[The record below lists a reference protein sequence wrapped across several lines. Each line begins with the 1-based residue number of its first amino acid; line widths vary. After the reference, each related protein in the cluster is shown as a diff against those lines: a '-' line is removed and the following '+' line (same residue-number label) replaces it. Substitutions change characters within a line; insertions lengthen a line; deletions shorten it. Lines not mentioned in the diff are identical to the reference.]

1 MRESGIKL
9 PRSLSGVE
17 MRKRQAG
24 HMEGPP
30 QAPGA
35 PRPNTCCLCWCGCCK
50 CLCKASNGR
59 CRRPS
64 GSSSRVASVW
74 LASRRVNEGQND
86 DRIERSGRETCT
98 KLDSIEGTEEHFEE
112 MGTWARSFEMMMRSL
127 EGREIFREFLRS
139 EYSEENLLF
148 WLSCEELK
156 KETDPVTV
164 DEKARIIYEDYVSIL
179 SPKEVSLDS
188 RVREGINQSLT
199 EPSNL
204 MYEEAQLQIYTLM
217 HRDSFP
223 RFLNSS
229 VYRDLQANRR
239 RSSLDT

>member
-1 MRESGIKL
+1 M
-9 PRSLSGVE
+9 PRSVSGVE
-17 MRKRQAG
+17 MRKRQAA
-24 HMEGPP
+24 HIEAPP
-30 QAPGA
+30 QAPGQ

-50 CLCKASNGR
+50 CL
-59 CRRPS
+59 
-64 GSSSRVASVW
+64 W
-74 LASRRVNEGQND
+74 NE
-86 DRIERSGRETCT
+86 DRMERSERQTCT
-98 KLDSIEGTEEHFEE
+98 KMDSIETAEEQHPSLDEVLS
-112 MGTWARSFEMMMRSL
+112 WARSFEMMLRSL

-139 EYSEENLLF
+139 EYSEDNLLF
-148 WLSCEELK
+148 WLACEELK
-156 KETDPVTV
+156 KETNPSVV

-188 RVREGINQSLT
+188 RVREGINQSLA

-229 VYRDLQANRR
+229 VYRDLLANRR
-239 RSSLDT
+239 RTCLDT